1 MLMNNHL
8 GHTLMQLHFLA
19 AGLLFFYVIIG
30 VDPSPRRV
38 PPLAAVTLLFLAT
51 ALHAFF
57 SLALMSSRG
66 VLALDYFASLRRPY
80 AQDLLADQH
89 LGGGLSWGLGEL
101 PIVLVLGV
109 VLVRWVRADDREA
122 RRRDRA
128 ADRAEATG
136 TGVNELAEYNAYLA
150 ALHARSRRE

>member
-1 MLMNNHL
+1 
-8 GHTLMQLHFLA
+8 
-19 AGLLFFYVIIG
+19 
-30 VDPSPRRV
+30 
-38 PPLAAVTLLFLAT
+38 
-51 ALHAFF
+51 
-57 SLALMSSRG
+57 
-66 VLALDYFASLRRPY
+66 
-80 AQDLLADQH
+80 
-89 LGGGLSWGLGEL
+89 
-101 PIVLVLGV
+101 VLGV